1 MRFMKF
7 GWVSRR
13 RISERFPEIFGAA
26 LSLAAGGERAG
37 SGRQQARQKV
47 ILFRSYLVCRDFAEA
62 LKTGG
67 ALYYVMDKSP
77 RRGLGEDKSQSR
89 TEQSRAGRISIN
101 RVKSW
106 TRIGTALR
114 LT

>member
-62 LKTGG
+62 LTTGG
-67 ALYYVMDKSP
+67 ALYYVMDESP
-77 RRGLGEDKSQSR
+77 RRQSR